1 METPK
6 TTTGAI
12 LFCVVG
18 AKMSEGINFS
28 DDLARC
34 VVMVGLP
41 YPDRSDPELIQK
53 IDYLNKR
60 QQTEVEMKHK
70 QEAISNGSSF
80 LGAAP
85 SSSLLSSSKPATPNG
100 SNAGNDYY
108 ENLCMRAVN
117 QSIGRSIRHVNDYS
131 SILLVDQRWRTKPRV
146 QSQLPKWIGDQ
157 VRHCESFGAVVRNL
171 REFFVSRI
179 SK

>member
-1 METPK
+1 
-6 TTTGAI
+6 
-12 LFCVVG
+12 
-18 AKMSEGINFS
+18 
-28 DDLARC
+28 
-34 VVMVGLP
+34 MVGLP

-100 SNAGNDYY
+100 SNAGSKSLSFFPLSYHHAFGHPSQN
-108 ENLCMRAVN
+108 NPGLFPSRK
-117 QSIGRSIRHVNDYS
+117 
-131 SILLVDQRWRTKPRV
+131 LV
-146 QSQLPKWIGDQ
+146 
-157 VRHCESFGAVVRNL
+157 
-171 REFFVSRI
+171 
-179 SK
+179 